1 MRKPGFFFMY
11 ITLVLVFLTIAFT
24 HAFFKRKADM
34 SRLQL
39 ESDMVKELTITDL
52 CLFTEAGYTR
62 HITQSDFH
70 TSFQDSPMAPD
81 HFPSGSLVIPPRQKK
96 AAHAKVD

>member
-1 MRKPGFFFMY
+1 MY

-62 HITQSDFH
+62 RCGGGNELRF
-70 TSFQDSPMAPD
+70 
-81 HFPSGSLVIPPRQKK
+81 LVQLI
-96 AAHAKVD
+96 